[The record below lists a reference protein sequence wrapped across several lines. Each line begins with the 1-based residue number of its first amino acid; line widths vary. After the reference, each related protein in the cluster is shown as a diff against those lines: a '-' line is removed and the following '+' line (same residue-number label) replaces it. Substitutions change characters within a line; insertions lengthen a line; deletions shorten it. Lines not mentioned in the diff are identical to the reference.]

1 MKNKSY
7 AFFRNDNKD
16 LQLEVDSAYFCS
28 REIAYEV
35 SAHHKRPFIK
45 IENPQTK
52 KSIIRKVRSKSV
64 SGLDTNSIMLDYL
77 SAKEL
82 GVKNGDNLTVKK
94 STFLN
99 IYFSYYSNH
108 PKEDVRIAYRMFLL
122 GFSVSFLQLI
132 MQLSSYLVK

>member
-7 AFFRNDNKD
+7 TFFRNDNKD
-16 LQLEVDSAYFCS
+16 HQLEVDSAYFCS
-28 REIAYEV
+28 IEIADQV

-94 STFLN
+94 STFTSA
-99 IYFSYYSNH
+99 I
-108 PKEDVRIAYRMFLL
+108 I
-122 GFSVSFLQLI
+122 LI
-132 MQLSSYLVK
+132 TQKRTLE

>member
-64 SGLDTNSIMLDYL
+64 SGLDTNSILLDYL

-82 GVKNGDNLTVKK
+82 GVKEGDGLNIKD

-99 IYFSYYSNH
+99 IYFSYFINH
-108 PKEDVRIAYRMFLL
+108 PKEDVRIAYRLFLL
-122 GFSVSFLQLI
+122 GFIATLLQFI
-132 MQLSSYLVK
+132 F